1 MCNAYIMS
9 RSALQEQKQ
18 PGLRFFECQMRQIAI
33 STLLSRA
40 LVSSPLPCLLS
51 CPVRQV
57 VAVLSCQAAAT
68 VPAVSSVTADQL
80 RDLSVSRTAD
90 HCWLVAKCQSGGGA

>member
-33 STLLSRA
+33 ARA

-57 VAVLSCQAAAT
+57 VAVLSCPAAAT
-68 VPAVSSVTADQL
+68 VQAVSSVTADQL

-90 HCWLVAKCQSGGGA
+90 RYWLVAKCQSRGGA